1 MAFVANAPRKRPG
14 KNNNHI
20 RLIMTSG
27 DIILLG
33 HGSGGQMT
41 HDLIDKIIL
50 PILQSGSAPTIQE
63 DAALINIPQGKTF
76 FTTDSYVVD
85 PFIFPGG
92 DIGDL
97 AVNGTINDL
106 AMQGAM
112 PVALSLGL
120 ILEEGLLIEDFKVVL
135 RSISKAAKDAKAP
148 IVCGDTKV
156 VPRGRGD
163 KIFINTSGVGVAAGT
178 TEISGANAKAGDKVL
193 LSGTI
198 GDHGIA
204 IMSQREGLE
213 FDTVIESDTA
223 ALHLMVAGLIGA
235 NVEIHSMRDPT
246 RGGLATTMVEL
257 AQSSRISIRLDERS
271 IPISGAV
278 AGACEILGL
287 DPMHIA
293 NEGKMIAIIKSED
306 AIRALEIIARHP
318 RGKDAAIIGEVTGG
332 PPGKV
337 TMTSLVGGSRII
349 NKMPGELLPRIC

>member
-1 MAFVANAPRKRPG
+1 MN
-14 KNNNHI
+14 
-20 RLIMTSG
+20 SG

-50 PILQSGSAPTIQE
+50 PILNSGATSAIQE
-63 DAALINIPQGKTF
+63 DAALINIPPGKTF

-97 AVNGTINDL
+97 SVNGTINDL

-120 ILEEGLLIEDFKVVL
+120 ILEEGLLMDDFKVVL
-135 RSISKAAKDAKAP
+135 RSIAKAAKEANVA

-178 TEISGANAKAGDKVL
+178 EKISGANAKPGDKVL

-213 FDTVIESDTA
+213 FDSVIKSDTA
-223 ALHLMVAGLIGA
+223 ALHRMVAGLIDAG
-235 NVEIHSMRDPT
+235 VEIHSMRDPT

-257 AQSSRISIRLDERS
+257 AQSSQASIRLDERS
-271 IPISGAV
+271 IPISGGV

-293 NEGKMIAIIKSED
+293 NEGKMIAIIESAD
-306 AIRALEIIARHP
+306 AIRALEIIRKHP
-318 RGKDAAIIGEVTGG
+318 RGARAAIIGEVTDG